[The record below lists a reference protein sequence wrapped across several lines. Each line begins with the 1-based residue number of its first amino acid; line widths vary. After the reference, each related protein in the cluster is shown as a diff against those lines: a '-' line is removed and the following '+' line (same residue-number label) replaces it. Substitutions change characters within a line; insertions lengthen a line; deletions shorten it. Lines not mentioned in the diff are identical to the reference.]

1 MRIGVLGV
9 GNMGRAVVDRLV
21 EQGQAPVLVWNRTAA
36 KAAGIAGTSQVA
48 TPSALAE
55 GADVVLSML
64 ANDAAI
70 EAAYFGPGGLCSGSL
85 AGTVVVEM
93 CTTSPERTQAL
104 EAAVTAKGGLF
115 LECPVGGTIGPA
127 RAGTLLGLAGGT
139 EAAFAAAEP
148 ALRLIT
154 RRLEHLGPVGH
165 AAAMKLAINLPLMVY
180 WGAVGEAL
188 GMAIGQGVDPELAV
202 SILMDSS
209 GAIGAAKTRL
219 PPVAKMR
226 ATGDPGAV
234 SLSLA
239 NGIKDM
245 RLMEALAARHGVTMR
260 RSLPLPGPRP
270 RWPHRMDG
278 TIWMRRCMACSAKGR
293 RIDATCSTCRIWLV
307 GPAYCP
313 PFEGSPGVRP
323 RHGRRACAGGA

>member
-21 EQGQAPVLVWNRTAA
+21 EQGQAPVLVWNRTAE
-36 KAAGIAGTSQVA
+36 KAAGIAGTEQVA

-127 RAGTLLGLAGGT
+127 RAGTLLGLAGGS

-148 ALRLIT
+148 SLRLIT

-188 GMAIGQGVDPELAV
+188 GLAIGQGVDPELAV

-219 PPVAKMR
+219 PPVADAGHGGSR
-226 ATGDPGAV
+226 GGVAEPCQRNQGYAPDGRPG
-234 SLSLA
+234 
-239 NGIKDM
+239 
-245 RLMEALAARHGVTMR
+245 ARHGIPMQVISAAR
-260 RSLPLPGPRP
+260 AKAEVAAQNGWNDLDASLYGVF
-270 RWPHRMDG
+270 
-278 TIWMRRCMACSAKGR
+278 SKGR

-323 RHGRRACAGGA
+323 RHGGRACAGGA

>member
-1 MRIGVLGV
+1 MVPRIKKEDYMRIAVMGV
-9 GNMGRAVVDRLV
+9 GNMGRAVVDRLI
-21 EQGQAPVLVWNRTAA
+21 EQGQGPLLVWNRTPE
-36 KAAGIAGTSQVA
+36 KAAGITGAEPVAEPQSLAGA
-48 TPSALAE
+48 N
-55 GADVVLSML
+55 VVLSLL

-70 EAAYFGPGGLCSGSL
+70 EAAYFGPAGLCSADL
-85 AGTVVVEM
+85 TGTVVVEM
-93 CTTSPERTQAL
+93 CTTSPERAQSL
-104 EAAVTAKGGLF
+104 EAAVTAAGGLF

-139 EAAFAAAEP
+139 DAAFAAAAP
-148 ALRLIT
+148 VLRLIT

-188 GMAIGQGVDPELAV
+188 GLAIGQGVDPDLAV

-219 PPVAKMR
+219 PPVARMR
-226 ATGDPGAV
+226 ATGEPGGV

-245 RLMEALAARHGVTMR
+245 RLMEALAARHGIPAPVIAAARAKAEVAANNGWTDLDA
-260 RSLPLPGPRP
+260 SL
-270 RWPHRMDG
+270 
-278 TIWMRRCMACSAKGR
+278 
-293 RIDATCSTCRIWLV
+293 
-307 GPAYCP
+307 Y
-313 PFEGSPGVRP
+313 GVF
-323 RHGRRACAGGA
+323 GQGEKTE